1 MPALLFGL
9 GHRFGARWDN
19 DQKEIDVRVLV
30 SGHTGYIGS
39 KLVPMLLDAGHDV
52 SGLDSDIFRDC
63 TFVGELAD
71 VPHNLKDVR
80 DATIDDVAGYD
91 AIIHLAALSNDPLG
105 DYDPG
110 LTKTINEKASIR
122 IAQLAKKAGVSRF
135 LFASSCSNY
144 GSAGEEFMTEDSR
157 LDPITPYGV
166 SKVVVE
172 RAVGPLAD
180 ESFCPVF
187 LRASTAYGASPRL
200 RFDLVLNNLTA
211 WAMTTGKVLLKSDGT
226 PWRPVVHVEDICR
239 AYLALLEA
247 PAEIVRNRAY
257 NIGTTTENY
266 QIRDLAEAV
275 ASVVPNCEVT
285 LADDAAPDKRCYRVD
300 CNRIAKEV
308 PGFKP
313 QWTIAR
319 GVEELYAT
327 YKDVGLTLED
337 FEGQRFQRI
346 AHVKHLIATGRLTQ
360 SLRWAI
366 NTETESAA

>member
-1 MPALLFGL
+1 
-9 GHRFGARWDN
+9 
-19 DQKEIDVRVLV
+19 
-30 SGHTGYIGS
+30 
-39 KLVPMLLDAGHDV
+39 MLIDAGHEV
-52 SGLDSDIFRDC
+52 SGLDTDLFRDC
-63 TFVGELAD
+63 TFTGELAD
-71 VPHNLKDVR
+71 VPHNRKDVR
-80 DATIDDVAGYD
+80 DLTADDVAGFD

-110 LTKTINEKASIR
+110 LTESINEQASVE
-122 IAQLAKKAGVSRF
+122 LAKLAKQAGVSRF

-144 GSAGEEFMTEDSR
+144 GAAGEHFMTEDSP

-166 SKVVVE
+166 SKVAVE

-187 LRASTAYGASPRL
+187 LRASTAYGVSPRL
-200 RFDLVLNNLTA
+200 RFDLVLNNLVA
-211 WAMTTGKVLLKSDGT
+211 WAFTTGKVLLKSDGS

-239 AYLALLEA
+239 AYMALLDA
-247 PAEIVRNRAY
+247 PADIVSGRAY

-275 ASVVPNCEVT
+275 AAVVPNCEVS

-300 CNRIAKEV
+300 CNRIAMEV

-313 QWTIAR
+313 QWTILR
-319 GVEELYAT
+319 GAEELYET
-327 YKDVGLTLED
+327 YKKVGLTLED

-346 AHVKHLIATGRLTQ
+346 AHVKHLVERGLLDR
-360 SLRWAI
+360 SLRWQEPDL
-366 NTETESAA
+366 ETSAA